1 MVLKPRSPQ
10 PHPHP
15 HPRVLLRAT
24 PAAPVR
30 KAPWQPGPAPCGKL
44 CAGKRFTAG
53 YVGGGEPRFV
63 AFADSRGVES
73 YQGPSQA
80 TSAMS
85 LGGHRVGA
93 SRAHGRPSLVE
104 SGRTTSWDDSV
115 TRSTLASRMSP
126 GAQAPGAHS
135 DH

>member
-1 MVLKPRSPQ
+1 M
-10 PHPHP
+10 
-15 HPRVLLRAT
+15 
-24 PAAPVR
+24 
-30 KAPWQPGPAPCGKL
+30 
-44 CAGKRFTAG
+44 
-53 YVGGGEPRFV
+53 GGGEPRFV